1 MTHDEAYQEAERR
14 IAEAQRTNATELD
27 LSGLGLTSL
36 PESLFQ
42 LTQLQTLYLS
52 ENHLTELPK
61 GIGQLED
68 LQNLDLWIN
77 HLTELPKEI
86 AQLKNLLTLNLWR
99 NQLTQL
105 PKEIAQLKNLL
116 TLDISINPLVELPI
130 EVIQL
135 VQLQTLAI
143 NDIQLA
149 KLSKKIAQL
158 RALRVLAINQ
168 NHLTELP
175 KQIAQ
180 LENLQL
186 LGLNRNH
193 LTELPKEIARLQ
205 QLRTL
210 YLDGNRLK
218 SLPTTLQELT
228 ELKGFY
234 LHDNPEL
241 DIPPEILGPTSYD
254 VFENKVKPAKPQ
266 EILEYYFRIHP
277 PESEAS
283 CLNGKDGGAIAVA
296 ARTLNEAKVILVGE
310 GDVGKTSLVHQLLYN
325 EPAQPARGKTRGV
338 DIHRW
343 DVNIDGENIRL
354 NVWDFG
360 GQEIMHATHQMFM
373 TERSVYVLVLDSR
386 RSEEAN
392 RLDYWLRIIHS
403 FSDGAPVIVVC
414 NCCEQQEMDLAR
426 KQLQEKYPNI
436 VKFVMR
442 VCCLEES
449 EGIDEV
455 RDLILTQVD
464 ALHHVHSKLPGE
476 WFSVKKEMEQ
486 WRNKKKDFIS
496 LECFRKICLKHGEK
510 EEDKQE
516 QLLTLLHRLGTV
528 LHFSNGNGQQL
539 KVLNPDWVTK
549 GVYEILN
556 SGALFQNH
564 ARLDGALLGEI
575 LDNTAYPKDRRR
587 FIVDMM
593 KEFELCWE
601 FVDVNPWQAL
611 VPDQLRKEEPDIGM
625 WEDAL
630 QFQFHFEVL
639 PGSILTRFMV
649 RKHEWIED
657 GLFWKHGVVLRN
669 PNQGENNRALVR
681 SDHDANALYI
691 SVDGDTG
698 SRRRFLYSIRTELA
712 TIIQNIKGLKF
723 EEKVPIPGEPDA
735 PPVDYDYLCTLEND
749 GTTGHYRF
757 PGAKKLHSVSE
768 LLDGIEEPQM
778 RKQNYERK
786 DMGTNEEY
794 HFYGNVHFHQDK
806 QDRSMHDITAEQFQ
820 ASTGSQNTQMMR
832 IAIPEA
838 SDTDMHVNLEAIRSI
853 VKMLQLA
860 EDEKSY
866 INRQL
871 DMASDELQD
880 GEPDKNIIG
889 KALKRTVNTVKE
901 AGKLADAVD
910 KLKPYCIPLA
920 HWLGNTVDTSWLG

>member
-1 MTHDEAYQEAERR
+1 MTHEEGYQIAEKR
-14 IAEAQRTNATELD
+14 IAEAQRINAIELS
-27 LSGLGLTSL
+27 LAGLVLTSL
-36 PESLFQ
+36 PQSLFQ
-42 LTQLQTLYLS
+42 LTQLQTL
-52 ENHLTELPK
+52 HLYNNQLNELPK
-61 GIGQLED
+61 EIGQLKNLNELYLRYNQLSELPKEIGQLEN
-68 LQNLDLWIN
+68 LQELDLDDN
-77 HLTELPKEI
+77 QLSELPKEI
-86 AQLKNLLTLNLWR
+86 AQLKNLQTLDLR
-99 NQLTQL
+99 ENQLNEL
-105 PKEIAQLKNLL
+105 PKEIAQLKNL
-116 TLDISINPLVELPI
+116 
-130 EVIQL
+130 
-135 VQLQTLAI
+135 QTLYLYK
-143 NDIQLA
+143 NQL
-149 KLSKKIAQL
+149 
-158 RALRVLAINQ
+158 N
-168 NHLTELP
+168 
-175 KQIAQ
+175 
-180 LENLQL
+180 
-186 LGLNRNH
+186 
-193 LTELPKEIARLQ
+193 ELPKEIAQLKNLQ
-205 QLRTL
+205 KL
-210 YLDGNRLK
+210 YLYKNQLNELPKEIAQLKNLQTLDLDNNRLK
-218 SLPTTLQELT
+218 YLPTPLRELT
-228 ELKGFY
+228 SLEHLY
-234 LHDNPEL
+234 LHGNPDL
-241 DIPPEILGPTSYD
+241 GIPPEILGPTWGD
-254 VFENKVKPAKPQ
+254 VFWGDTNPAKPQ
-266 EILEYYFRIHP
+266 EILDYYFRIHP

-283 CLNGKDGGAIAVA
+283 CLNKKDEGALSLG
-296 ARTLNEAKVILVGE
+296 ARPLNEAKVILVGE

-325 EPAQPARGKTRGV
+325 EPAQPERGKTRGI

-343 DVNIDGENIRL
+343 DVTIDGENIRL

-403 FSDGAPVIVVC
+403 FSGGAPVIVVC

-436 VKFVMR
+436 FDFVMR
-442 VCCLEES
+442 VCCLEKS
-449 EGIDEV
+449 EGIDKV

-528 LHFSNGNGQQL
+528 LHFPNGNGQQL

-556 SGALFQNH
+556 SDTLFQNH
-564 ARLDGALLGEI
+564 ARLDGELLGKI
-575 LDNTAYPKDRRR
+575 LDSTAYPKDRRR

-611 VPDQLRKEEPDIGM
+611 VPDQLRKEEPDVGM

-723 EEKVPIPGEPDA
+723 EEKVPIPGEPKVTVA
-735 PPVDYDYLCTLEND
+735 YEHLVKLERAGKN
-749 GTTGHYRF
+749 TIW
-757 PGAKKLHSVSE
+757 PEGANNEYFVSK
-768 LLDGIEEPQM
+768 LLDGVETPTM
-778 RKQNYERK
+778 RKQRK
-786 DMGTNEEY
+786 SMKNEGGGPYIEKLVMGNDQSV
-794 HFYGNVHFHQDK
+794 G
-806 QDRSMHDITAEQFQ
+806 SMHAAQIQ

-832 IAIPEA
+832 IEIPEA
-838 SDTDMHVNLEAIRSI
+838 SDTDMHANLEAIRSI

-860 EDEKSY
+860 EDDESY

-871 DMASDELQD
+871 NTASNELQD

-889 KALKRTVNTVKE
+889 KALKRTVNTVEK

-910 KLKPYCIPLA
+910 KLKPYCIPLVRFIGTTA
-920 HWLGNTVDTSWLG
+920 AARLFSSDQL